1 MKAITSSVRNTLTA
15 VLLLFAAYAP
25 SAAQGESRR
34 ISHSYVVDPS
44 TAISVS
50 NKFGVVHVN
59 TWDRN
64 AVELEVI
71 IKAEARTPSRSSD
84 AINQIRINIEDRI
97 AKDVLTFTTE
107 IGRIQG
113 NVNFSVDYTL
123 SVPLTN
129 RLTLKNEFGNIYLQD
144 HRGNLAIDLKYGQLI
159 TEALEGQTDISLQFG
174 KGQSEVQSLKG
185 GRVDVKYSKL
195 VLPTVAELELVSQFS
210 DVQIDKSQ
218 RLRIDARYGNVSVG
232 EVASFGGNLEF
243 TGLEIGALLRS
254 MDIRVKHGNDI
265 RIDRIS
271 RDFEKIAI
279 DAEFSSVAM
288 MFDPAASCRFVID
301 MQFGTL
307 NSDEQGFLFNRITT
321 DPKQSHYE
329 GHFGAE
335 PHRSSMSGNFRYG
348 NLRMGFLSGK

>member
-1 MKAITSSVRNTLTA
+1 MKSITSSILNTLTA
-15 VLLLFAAYAP
+15 VLLLFAAYSP
-25 SAAQGESRR
+25 SAAQGESSR
-34 ISHSYVVDPS
+34 ISHRFSVDPS

-50 NKFGVVHVN
+50 NKFGDVHVN
-59 TWDRN
+59 TWDGN

-97 AKDVLTFTTE
+97 AKGLLSFTTE
-107 IGRIQG
+107 IGRIQS

-123 SVPLTN
+123 SVPRTN
-129 RLTLKNEFGNIYLQD
+129 RLTLNNEFGNIYLQD
-144 HRGNLAIDLKYGQLI
+144 HSGNLAIELKYGQLI
-159 TEALEGQTDISLQFG
+159 TEALEGQTEISLQFG

-185 GRVDVKYSKL
+185 GRVDAKYSKL
-195 VLPTVAELELVSQFS
+195 LLPSVAELDLVSQFS
-210 DVQIDKSQ
+210 EIKIDRSQ
-218 RLRIDARYGNVSVG
+218 RLRIDARYGKVSVG

-243 TGLEIGALLRS
+243 TGLEIGALLRTI
-254 MDIRVKHGNDI
+254 DIRVKHGNDI

-279 DAEFSSVAM
+279 DAEFSSVDL
-288 MFDPAASCRFVID
+288 MFEPAASCRFVID

-307 NSDEQGFLFNRITT
+307 KSDEKGFNFNRITT

-335 PHRSSMSGNFRYG
+335 PHRASISGNFRYG
-348 NLRMGFLSGK
+348 NLRMGFLSNK